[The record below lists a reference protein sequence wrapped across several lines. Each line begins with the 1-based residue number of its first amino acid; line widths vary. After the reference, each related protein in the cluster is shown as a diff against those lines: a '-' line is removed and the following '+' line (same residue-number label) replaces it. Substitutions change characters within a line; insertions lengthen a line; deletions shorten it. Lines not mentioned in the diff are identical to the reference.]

1 MKITLFTLVAVLSA
15 VPAAP
20 MNSYFLETVGE
31 RLFNPIQGE
40 MLASESDNTR
50 TRRSVEHMDMCSYRM
65 KNITKLARVAGEIFM
80 SVDDSSLYRRAR
92 NHVSYVNLEQPGIYR
107 AKIENFHY

>member
-65 KNITKLARVAGEIFM
+65 KNITKLARVAGEIFV
-80 SVDDSSLYRRAR
+80 SVA
-92 NHVSYVNLEQPGIYR
+92 P
-107 AKIENFHY
+107 KIQERE